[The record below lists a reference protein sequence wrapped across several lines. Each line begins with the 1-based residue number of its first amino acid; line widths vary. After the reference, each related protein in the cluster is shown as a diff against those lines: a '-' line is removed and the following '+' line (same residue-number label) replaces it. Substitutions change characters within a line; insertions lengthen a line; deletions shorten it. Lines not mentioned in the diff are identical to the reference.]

1 MWICW
6 SKHRAKHTFLDFF
19 YKNPPESILPHSG
32 KGSPLSSN
40 CIVCNKCF
48 LFVFICIFGPLKIVF
63 NKKAYWVR
71 YIFVLHTNWIFVHTD
86 RSAKLYLM
94 RIFLKPLNS
103 HDCLVYVSNPPRM
116 CCKCMF
122 YLGISNRL
130 IDIPITDVLQNRILR
145 SRIKVVQSG
154 HLFASSRPRY
164 TDNRWLFDIC
174 QGCARHTVPSIFMPL
189 LPYYCT
195 FLGW

>member
-1 MWICW
+1 MC
-6 SKHRAKHTFLDFF
+6 
-19 YKNPPESILPHSG
+19 
-32 KGSPLSSN
+32 
-40 CIVCNKCF
+40 

-122 YLGISNRL
+122 YLGISNHL

-154 HLFASSRPRY
+154 HCLPAAGPGTPTIAGYLIS
-164 TDNRWLFDIC
+164 
-174 QGCARHTVPSIFMPL
+174 ARAVPGTLCRQYLCPSCHITAPSLADKMVTYKNSFIINVPS
-189 LPYYCT
+189 
-195 FLGW
+195 